1 MNLVDSVLLYLGYD
15 DDPEIK
21 RKIKLNID
29 AIKEFLI
36 NAGADKDVIATDLG
50 IACISLG
57 INDLM
62 NFSSGEAKFSPSF
75 YTIANQ
81 LCRK

>member
-1 MNLVDSVLLYLGYD
+1 MDLVDSVLLYLGYD
-15 DDPEIK
+15 DDPEMK

-29 AIKEFLI
+29 AIREFLM
-36 NAGADKDVIATDLG
+36 NAGANEDVIVTDLG
-50 IACISLG
+50 IVCISLG
-57 INDLM
+57 VNDLM
-62 NFSSGEAKFSPSF
+62 NSSSGEAKFSPSF